1 MSVLSYLIV
10 IFFVLLIVGVPV
22 AISMAIASIV
32 AIAFGTDLPMV
43 VVGQRMLVILDS
55 FPFIALPFFVAAGLF
70 MDRGGITQ
78 RLVDFAAIFVGRITG
93 GLAQVLI
100 GTNLVMS
107 GVSGAATADC
117 AATASVL
124 IPAMKRAGYS
134 AAFASALTAA
144 AATVGPII
152 PPSIMFVIYGA
163 ITNVSIGALFL
174 GGVLPGLLMG
184 AYLMI
189 AAYVI
194 SKRRNYPKMETPS
207 WREALRITIN
217 ALPALLMPVLVIGG
231 IVGGVFT
238 PTEAGAIAAVF
249 CFFISTCVY
258 RSLKLSEVPT
268 ILLQTGVLTGAVMLI
283 VSAASLIGW
292 ILARERVPD
301 LLVANF
307 VHWTSSP
314 AVFLACINA
323 FLLLFGFFFEAVSL
337 LILVTPVIMPLVYTY
352 GIDPVHFG
360 VMMCLNLTLA
370 LIHPPIGMNMF
381 IVCAIGKV
389 TVRDY
394 TREVIPFLVV
404 LIIAL
409 IFVTYIPGLVLT
421 LPHLLGS
428 G

>member
-1 MSVLSYLIV
+1 MNFLAFLV
-10 IFFVLLIVGVPV
+10 ITFLVLLILGVPV
-22 AISMAIASIV
+22 AVSMAIASIGV
-32 AIAFGTDLPMV
+32 IALGTNLPMV

-55 FPFIALPFFVAAGLF
+55 FPFLALPFFIAAGIF
-70 MDRGGITQ
+70 MDRGGITR
-78 RLVDFAAIFVGRITG
+78 RLVNFAAIFVGRMTG

-117 AATASVL
+117 AATSTVL
-124 IPAMKRAGYS
+124 IPAMTRAGYS

-184 AYLMI
+184 LYLML

-194 SKRRNYPKMETPS
+194 SKRRGYPKMEAPP
-207 WREALRITIN
+207 WRDVIRITVD
-217 ALPALLMPVLVIGG
+217 ALPALIMPLIVLGG

-238 PTEAGAIAAVF
+238 PTEAGAVAAVY
-249 CFFISTCVY
+249 CFLVSTCIY
-258 RSLKLSEVPT
+258 RELKLPEVPSL
-268 ILLQTGVLTGAVMLI
+268 LLQTGILTAAVMLI

-292 ILARERVPD
+292 LLARERVPD
-301 LLVANF
+301 LLVVSF
-307 VHWTSSP
+307 MHWTSSP
-314 AVFLACINA
+314 AVFLAMINVV
-323 FLLLFGFFFEAVSL
+323 LLLLGFFFEAVSL
-337 LILVTPVIMPLVYTY
+337 LILVTPVIMPLVLHY

-370 LIHPPIGMNMF
+370 LIHPPVGMNMF

-389 TVRDY
+389 SIRDY

-404 LIIAL
+404 LILAL
-409 IFVTYIPGLVLT
+409 VCVIYIPSLVLY
-421 LPHLLGS
+421 LPHALG

>member
-1 MSVLSYLIV
+1 M
-10 IFFVLLIVGVPV
+10 
-22 AISMAIASIV
+22 
-32 AIAFGTDLPMV
+32 
-43 VVGQRMLVILDS
+43 
-55 FPFIALPFFVAAGLF
+55 ALPFFVAAGVF

-117 AATASVL
+117 AATGSVL
-124 IPAMKRAGYS
+124 IPALTRAGYS

-174 GGVLPGLLMG
+174 GGVLPGFLMG
-184 AYLMI
+184 LYLMI
-189 AAYVI
+189 AAYII
-194 SKRRNYPKMETPS
+194 SRRRGYPKMVTPP
-207 WREALRITIN
+207 WREVIRITID
-217 ALPALLMPVLVIGG
+217 AMPALVMPLLVLGG

-238 PTEAGAIAAVF
+238 PTEAGAVAAVY
-249 CFFISTCVY
+249 CFLISIFVY
-258 RSLKLSEVPT
+258 RDLKLAEVPAL
-268 ILLQTGVLTGAVMLI
+268 LLQTGILTAAVMLI

-301 LLVANF
+301 LLVAGF
-307 VHWTSSP
+307 TQWTSSP
-314 AVFLACINA
+314 AVFLACINI
-323 FLLLFGFFFEAVSL
+323 FLLLLGFFFEAVSL
-337 LILVTPVIMPLVYTY
+337 LILVTPVIMPLVYSY

-389 TVRDY
+389 SVRDY
-394 TREVIPFLVV
+394 TREVIPFLIV
-404 LIIAL
+404 LILAL
-409 IFVTYIPGLVLT
+409 ICIIYIPSLVLY

-428 G
+428 

>member
-1 MSVLSYLIV
+1 MSVLGYLV
-10 IFFVLLIVGVPV
+10 IIFLLLLMVGVPV
-22 AISMAIASIV
+22 AVSMAIASIA

-55 FPFIALPFFVAAGLF
+55 FPFLALPFFIAAGVF

-78 RLVDFAAIFVGRITG
+78 RLVDFSAIFVGRITG

-107 GVSGAATADC
+107 GISGAATADC
-117 AATASVL
+117 AATGSVL

-184 AYLMI
+184 LYLMI

-194 SKRRNYPKMETPS
+194 SKRRGYPKMVTPP
-207 WREALRITIN
+207 WREAIRITID
-217 ALPALLMPVLVIGG
+217 ALPALFMPVLVLGG

-238 PTEAGAIAAVF
+238 PTEAGAVAAVF
-249 CFFISTCVY
+249 CFLISTCIY
-258 RSLKLSEVPT
+258 RSLKFSDVPEL
-268 ILLQTGVLTGAVMLI
+268 LLQTGILTAAIMLI

-301 LLVANF
+301 LLVVSF
-307 VHWTSSP
+307 MQWTSSP
-314 AVFLACINA
+314 VVFLACINV
-323 FLLLFGFFFEAVSL
+323 FLLLLGFFFEAVSL
-337 LILVTPVIMPLVYTY
+337 LILVTPVIMPLVHNY

-360 VMMCLNLTLA
+360 VMMCLNLTIA

-389 TVRDY
+389 SVRDY
-394 TREVIPFLVV
+394 TREVIPFLIV
-404 LIIAL
+404 LILAL
-409 IFVTYIPGLVLT
+409 ICVTYVPSLVLY
-421 LPHLLGS
+421 LPHLLG

>member
-1 MSVLSYLIV
+1 MNFLAFLV
-10 IFFVLLIVGVPV
+10 ITFLVLLILGVPV
-22 AISMAIASIV
+22 AVSMAIASIG
-32 AIAFGTDLPMV
+32 AIALGTDLPMV

-55 FPFIALPFFVAAGLF
+55 FPFLALPFFIAAGVF
-70 MDRGGITQ
+70 MDRGGITR

-117 AATASVL
+117 AATSTVL
-124 IPAMKRAGYS
+124 IPAMTRAGYS

-184 AYLMI
+184 VYLMI

-194 SKRRNYPKMETPS
+194 SKQRGYPKMEAPP
-207 WREALRITIN
+207 WRDVIRITVD
-217 ALPALLMPVLVIGG
+217 ALPALVMPLIVLGG

-238 PTEAGAIAAVF
+238 PTEAGAVAAVY
-249 CFFISTCVY
+249 CFIVSTCIY
-258 RSLKLSEVPT
+258 RELKLPEVPAL
-268 ILLQTGVLTGAVMLI
+268 LLQTGVLTAAVMLI

-292 ILARERVPD
+292 LLARERVPD
-301 LLVANF
+301 LLVVNF
-307 VHWTSSP
+307 MHWTSNP
-314 AVFLACINA
+314 AVFLAIINVV
-323 FLLLFGFFFEAVSL
+323 LLLLGFFFEAVSL
-337 LILVTPVIMPLVYTY
+337 LILVTPVIMPLVLHY

-370 LIHPPIGMNMF
+370 LIHPPVGMNMF

-389 TVRDY
+389 SIRDY

-404 LIIAL
+404 LILAL
-409 IFVTYIPGLVLT
+409 ICVIYIPSLVLYLPQT
-421 LPHLLGS
+421 LG